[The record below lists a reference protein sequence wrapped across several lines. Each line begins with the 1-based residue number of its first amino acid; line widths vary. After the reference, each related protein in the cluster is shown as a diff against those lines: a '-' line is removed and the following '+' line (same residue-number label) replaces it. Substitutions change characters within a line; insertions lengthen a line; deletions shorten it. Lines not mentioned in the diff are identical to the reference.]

1 MSPRTA
7 QVTWDDYF
15 AKGSLTDHVA
25 RWQELRNRGL
35 SACAIATLKA
45 RGDYDPARHGD
56 AADYPPLSAED
67 YLELLALGEAIARHV
82 RHPSDIHQAVTAGA
96 TWAQVSYAV
105 GRSEEDL
112 RQSYRTWAE
121 GQHNLYLTYDGKLGM
136 SDAEY
141 ALALACAG
149 GERR

>member
-1 MSPRTA
+1 MNPRTA
-7 QVTWDDYF
+7 PVTWEDYF
-15 AKGSLTDHVA
+15 AKGFLTDHLA
-25 RWQELRNRGL
+25 RWQELRDRGL
-35 SACAIATLKA
+35 NAYAVATLKA

-67 YLELLALGEAIARHV
+67 YLELLAVGEAIARHV
-82 RHPSDIHQAVTAGA
+82 RHPADIHQAVTAGA
-96 TWAQVSYAV
+96 TWVQVSHAV

-112 RQSYRTWAE
+112 RQAYRTWAE
-121 GQHNLYLTYDGKLGM
+121 GQHNLYLTCDGKLGM

-141 ALALACAG
+141 TLALARAG